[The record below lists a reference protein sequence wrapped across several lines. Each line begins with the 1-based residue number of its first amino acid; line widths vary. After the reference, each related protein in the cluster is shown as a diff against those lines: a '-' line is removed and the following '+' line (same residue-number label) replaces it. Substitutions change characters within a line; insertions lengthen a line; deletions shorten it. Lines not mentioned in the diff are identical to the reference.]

1 MIGKWGTDG
10 DCTMAI
16 DLRADG
22 TSNGPFGD
30 WTYSDGVISFV
41 DAPDFAVNVTILD
54 DSTMQS
60 INDST
65 GKTSK
70 MTRCP

>member
-1 MIGKWGTDG
+1 
-10 DCTMAI
+10 
-16 DLRADG
+16 
-22 TSNGPFGD
+22 
-30 WTYSDGVISFV
+30 
-41 DAPDFAVNVTILD
+41 VNVTILD